1 MEVFKFI
8 VTVASTETF
17 SEMDMY
23 DAIREYDDSVCIES
37 KLITVTRVS
46 DDADESN

>member
-17 SEMDMY
+17 GESDMY
-23 DAIREYDDSVCIES
+23 DAIREYDDSVCTEV
-37 KLITVTRVS
+37 KLIKVVPMN
-46 DDADESN
+46 DDNERSN